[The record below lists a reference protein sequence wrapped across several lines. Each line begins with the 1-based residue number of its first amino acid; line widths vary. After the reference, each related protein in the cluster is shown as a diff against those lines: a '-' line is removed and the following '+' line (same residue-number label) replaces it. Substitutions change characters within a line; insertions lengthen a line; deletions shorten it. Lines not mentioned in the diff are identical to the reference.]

1 MSAPSGSSTEGTGRI
16 SSDAAMANPG
26 NLPISKTPFT
36 VDISTPPGSDKSR
49 SLRERRH
56 LPPMGN
62 AIVPSH
68 VGFNHRGYVPQA
80 AREGGPPTRQL
91 NQMNVHN
98 TFHHNVQM
106 DNPQV
111 NFVEQNLHVHSHD
124 SAMTS
129 LVETAAELRHREVL
143 AHTEAQAEAIHTA
156 KTEEL
161 KEALRVREGIESQRA
176 LDAIRIKEQELL
188 NMGAQYKENLKH
200 EAHEHVRFREAQMN
214 EKIQAY
220 QRVIDANLRQSLS
233 SKEQEILELKRQAE
247 EDRRVQNDRITQL
260 EHMVQ
265 TQMQHNLKLQSMLDS
280 QFAQVRPS
288 PVVETAAMTV
298 TAEAHTSSTIPDF
311 EFVPPTR
318 KAAPAAPPPKVANP
332 PYPKAP
338 IEFSSPDHDAFERD
352 GIEII
357 YHDPKYKTPIHV
369 KKEPEVA
376 RSSNDERLPGG
387 TAATKRSGIP
397 QSEKVNSPAPTHLY
411 SPTELGPEDYFDPGD
426 DDDGD
431 GPGDEGDVNGG
442 DGGNDPPPPD
452 PNDKP
457 TGDRN
462 KKVPRKGKGDSG
474 PPDGGDG
481 GDDNPDDD
489 DDEKFRRR
497 MIKFLGGYVDQRTD
511 DKPKVKEADT
521 IKIPAFPLAETYR
534 NWRIKTREAV
544 VAASTDP
551 DSAFKWVSDSWKE
564 DQTLEALRKV
574 APFATLDAKLLSAL
588 TNIITGD
595 FARKVD
601 TFKETEATAG
611 RIVRGR
617 QVLFMLHD
625 HFSTNIK
632 HGATY
637 ALQDLFSVQLRGE
650 NLKSFISNWDQV
662 LAGIVQTPDESV
674 LETLFYK
681 QVKNCKAI
689 QHDMNEYHRADEGTE
704 KRNYSFL
711 VSAVRRHLDRE
722 RLEANRDR
730 VAKGLSGSGRPSAPA
745 VEGKTGFIPK
755 GYCVAW
761 NKGGCSKDNCT
772 YKHETPKP
780 RDRSRKPSK
789 TRGRSTE
796 RSGSPKPKGKGKK
809 ICKFWKQGR
818 CDRGAECKFL
828 HGGSVG
834 KPRQATPARSASSEN
849 KNKKRNPKNPKRK
862 GSRSSSRS
870 KSPKSPKSPKSKGSG
885 TSSSK
890 PSPAAVCLV
899 ASMLASVSQAFCL
912 PQPRVICPSIRFDD
926 SPDVSLVKARGNLR
940 PIGNAVTKGKVT
952 FPWGHQFEVDQL
964 AVNDAALTG
973 TMLAGSVSNCLRG
986 VECKCA
992 YLCDTDFGCN
1002 ECIPKGIKATPAEC
1016 REDVKG
1022 AINLELDWIADTGS
1036 AQDLVNDNELPDDYG
1051 YYSNNPIR
1059 MITANGES
1067 SSSKQGRYLFRS
1079 WARPLM
1085 RILYEAL
1092 LLSFQSGW
1100 DVLTMVTTSY
1110 GEDPKVNLLT
1120 WSSQMGIALS

>member
-1 MSAPSGSSTEGTGRI
+1 
-16 SSDAAMANPG
+16 
-26 NLPISKTPFT
+26 
-36 VDISTPPGSDKSR
+36 
-49 SLRERRH
+49 
-56 LPPMGN
+56 
-62 AIVPSH
+62 
-68 VGFNHRGYVPQA
+68 
-80 AREGGPPTRQL
+80 
-91 NQMNVHN
+91 
-98 TFHHNVQM
+98 
-106 DNPQV
+106 
-111 NFVEQNLHVHSHD
+111 
-124 SAMTS
+124 
-129 LVETAAELRHREVL
+129 
-143 AHTEAQAEAIHTA
+143 
-156 KTEEL
+156 
-161 KEALRVREGIESQRA
+161 
-176 LDAIRIKEQELL
+176 
-188 NMGAQYKENLKH
+188 
-200 EAHEHVRFREAQMN
+200 
-214 EKIQAY
+214 
-220 QRVIDANLRQSLS
+220 
-233 SKEQEILELKRQAE
+233 
-247 EDRRVQNDRITQL
+247 
-260 EHMVQ
+260 
-265 TQMQHNLKLQSMLDS
+265 
-280 QFAQVRPS
+280 
-288 PVVETAAMTV
+288 
-298 TAEAHTSSTIPDF
+298 
-311 EFVPPTR
+311 
-318 KAAPAAPPPKVANP
+318 
-332 PYPKAP
+332 
-338 IEFSSPDHDAFERD
+338 
-352 GIEII
+352 
-357 YHDPKYKTPIHV
+357 
-369 KKEPEVA
+369 
-376 RSSNDERLPGG
+376 
-387 TAATKRSGIP
+387 
-397 QSEKVNSPAPTHLY
+397 
-411 SPTELGPEDYFDPGD
+411 
-426 DDDGD
+426 
-431 GPGDEGDVNGG
+431 
-442 DGGNDPPPPD
+442 
-452 PNDKP
+452 
-457 TGDRN
+457 
-462 KKVPRKGKGDSG
+462 
-474 PPDGGDG
+474 
-481 GDDNPDDD
+481 
-489 DDEKFRRR
+489 

-1067 SSSKQGRYLFRS
+1067 SSSKQGKVFVPKLGKTIDAYLVRS
-1079 WARPLM
+1079 SPPVISVGMRCIDDGYDFIWRGSKGEPPYMVKPNGDRIELVVRDYVPYFANNSKTISTPSTQPRP
-1085 RILYEAL
+1085 
-1092 LLSFQSGW
+1092 S
-1100 DVLTMVTTSY
+1100 VTTPASEEAQQSPEPD
-1110 GEDPKVNLLT
+1110 GEIQIIGDDP
-1120 WSSQMGIALS
+1120 MGINVDLPDPQPVEAEEVEVPDADREVEPPVDRSSKGSSSSVQDDGAHKRSLGERN

>member
-1 MSAPSGSSTEGTGRI
+1 MSAPSGSSTEGSGRVP
-16 SSDAAMANPG
+16 SDDAMANAG
-26 NLPISKTPFT
+26 NLPIANAPFS
-36 VDISTPPGSDKSR
+36 VNISTPPSSEKSR
-49 SLRERRH
+49 SLRDRRH
-56 LPPMGN
+56 LPPLSN
-62 AIVPSH
+62 AVVPSH
-68 VGFNHRGYVPQA
+68 AGFNHRGCVSQA
-80 AREGGPPTRQL
+80 PREGGPQTRQL
-91 NQMNVHN
+91 NQMNVQN

-106 DNPQV
+106 DSPQV

-124 SAMTS
+124 PAMTN

-143 AHTEAQAEAIHTA
+143 AHTEAQAEAVHFA

-161 KEALRVREGIESQRA
+161 KEELRVRQGIENQRA
-176 LDAIRIKEQELL
+176 LDAIRVKEQELL
-188 NMGAQYKENLKH
+188 NMGVQYKENLQH
-200 EAHEHVRFREAQMN
+200 EAHEHVRFQEAQMN

-220 QRVIDANLRQSLS
+220 QRVIDANHRQSLS
-233 SKEQEILELKRQAE
+233 SKEHEILELKRQAE
-247 EDRRVQNDRITQL
+247 EERRIQNDRITQL
-260 EHMVQ
+260 EQMVQ
-265 TQMQHNLKLQSMLDS
+265 AQMQHNLKLQSMLDS
-280 QFAQVRPS
+280 QFAQARPNA
-288 PVVETAAMTV
+288 VVETAAMPTV
-298 TAEAHTSSTIPDF
+298 TETNTSSACPSF
-311 EFVPPTR
+311 EYVTPTR
-318 KAAPAAPPPKVANP
+318 KAAPAAPPPRVAKPPNP
-332 PYPKAP
+332 R
-338 IEFSSPDHDAFERD
+338 SPRFPNSPNDESLD
-352 GIEII
+352 GDDIEII
-357 YHDPKYKTPIHV
+357 YHDPKYQTPIQV
-369 KKEPEVA
+369 KKESDA
-376 RSSNDERLPGG
+376 RSSVDGRPPGG
-387 TAATKRSGIP
+387 AATRRGVPPMGSA
-397 QSEKVNSPAPTHLY
+397 NSPAPTNDY
-411 SPTELGPEDYFDPGD
+411 APTELGPEEMNYFEPGD
-426 DDDGD
+426 DGGDDGGDGD
-431 GPGDEGDVNGG
+431 GGDWGG
-442 DGGNDPPPPD
+442 DPNSPPEPDRKPEGNR
-452 PNDKP
+452 
-457 TGDRN
+457 DRKN
-462 KKVPRKGKGDSG
+462 PRKKKGGSG
-474 PPDGGDG
+474 PPDG
-481 GDDNPDDD
+481 DDD
-489 DDEKFRRR
+489 GEDGNDEDEDDEKFRRR
-497 MIKFLGGYVDQRTD
+497 MIKFLGGYIDPKND

-564 DQTLEALRKV
+564 TQTLEALRKV
-574 APFATLDAKLLSAL
+574 TPFATLDAKLLSAL

-730 VAKGLSGSGRPSAPA
+730 VAKGLSGTGRPSAPA

-772 YKHETPKP
+772 YKHEVPKP
-780 RDRSRKPSK
+780 RDRSRKPSNN
-789 TRGRSTE
+789 RGRSNE

-809 ICKFWKQGR
+809 VCKFWKQGR
-818 CDRGAECKFL
+818 CDRGADCKFL
-828 HGGSVG
+828 HEGSVG
-834 KPRQATPARSASSEN
+834 KPRQATPARSASSDG
-849 KNKKRNPKNPKRK
+849 KTKKKHVKNPKRK

-885 TSSSK
+885 GSSSK

-899 ASMLASVSQAFCL
+899 ASMLASVSQAFCI
-912 PQPRVICPSIRFDD
+912 PQPRVVCPSIRFDD

-940 PIGNAVTKGKVT
+940 PIGNNVTRDKVT
-952 FPWGHQFEVDQL
+952 FPWGHKFEVDDL
-964 AVNDAALTG
+964 AVSDAALTG

-986 VECKCA
+986 IECKCA

-1036 AQDLVNDNELPDDYG
+1036 AQDLVNDSELPDNYG
-1051 YYSNNPIR
+1051 YYSDNPIR

-1067 SSSKQGRYLFRS
+1067 SSSKQGKVFVPKLGKTIDPYLVRS
-1079 WARPLM
+1079 SPPVISVGM
-1085 RILYEAL
+1085 RCIDDGYD
-1092 LLSFQSGW
+1092 FIW
-1100 DVLTMVTTSY
+1100 R
-1110 GEDPKVNLLT
+1110 DPKVKLRT
-1120 WSSQMGIALS
+1120 WSNQMGNALS

>member
-1 MSAPSGSSTEGTGRI
+1 M
-16 SSDAAMANPG
+16 
-26 NLPISKTPFT
+26 
-36 VDISTPPGSDKSR
+36 
-49 SLRERRH
+49 
-56 LPPMGN
+56 
-62 AIVPSH
+62 
-68 VGFNHRGYVPQA
+68 
-80 AREGGPPTRQL
+80 
-91 NQMNVHN
+91 
-98 TFHHNVQM
+98 
-106 DNPQV
+106 

-124 SAMTS
+124 TAMTS

-188 NMGAQYKENLKH
+188 NAGAQYKENLQH

-220 QRVIDANLRQSLS
+220 QRVIDANHRQSLS
-233 SKEQEILELKRQAE
+233 SKEQEILELKRAAE
-247 EDRRVQNDRITQL
+247 EERRIQNERITQL

-265 TQMQHNLKLQSMLDS
+265 AQMQHNLKLQSMLDS

-288 PVVETAAMTV
+288 PIVETAAMTM
-298 TAEAHTSSTIPDF
+298 TAGTHTSTEIPNF

-318 KAAPAAPPPKVANP
+318 KAAPAAPPTSVARP
-332 PYPKAP
+332 PIPRAP
-338 IEFSSPDHDAFERD
+338 ISFTSPGTETYEKD

-357 YHDPKYKTPIHV
+357 YHDPSYRVPVQV
-369 KKEPEVA
+369 KKESDVA
-376 RSSNDERLPGG
+376 RSSAEERPSGG
-387 TAATKRSGIP
+387 EANNRRRDNHP
-397 QSEKVNSPAPTHLY
+397 MDNVNSPAPTNQY
-411 SPTELGPEDYFDPGD
+411 APTELGPDEVDYFEPGEDDLPDGDDPGD
-426 DDDGD
+426 
-431 GPGDEGDVNGG
+431 GG
-442 DGGNDPPPPD
+442 DGNGGNGGGGPPSPPDDKPEGNKGRKIPKKKGNDP
-452 PNDKP
+452 N
-457 TGDRN
+457 
-462 KKVPRKGKGDSG
+462 
-474 PPDGGDG
+474 PPDGGDDG
-481 GDDNPDDD
+481 YDDPDDD

-497 MIKFLGGYVDQRTD
+497 MIKFLGGYVDQRHD

-662 LAGIVQTPDESV
+662 LAGIVQTPDVSV

-755 GYCVAW
+755 GV
-761 NKGGCSKDNCT
+761 
-772 YKHETPKP
+772 
-780 RDRSRKPSK
+780 
-789 TRGRSTE
+789 
-796 RSGSPKPKGKGKK
+796 
-809 ICKFWKQGR
+809 
-818 CDRGAECKFL
+818 
-828 HGGSVG
+828 
-834 KPRQATPARSASSEN
+834 
-849 KNKKRNPKNPKRK
+849 
-862 GSRSSSRS
+862 
-870 KSPKSPKSPKSKGSG
+870 
-885 TSSSK
+885 
-890 PSPAAVCLV
+890 
-899 ASMLASVSQAFCL
+899 
-912 PQPRVICPSIRFDD
+912 
-926 SPDVSLVKARGNLR
+926 
-940 PIGNAVTKGKVT
+940 
-952 FPWGHQFEVDQL
+952 
-964 AVNDAALTG
+964 
-973 TMLAGSVSNCLRG
+973 
-986 VECKCA
+986 
-992 YLCDTDFGCN
+992 LCGM
-1002 ECIPKGIKATPAEC
+1002 E
-1016 REDVKG
+1016 
-1022 AINLELDWIADTGS
+1022 
-1036 AQDLVNDNELPDDYG
+1036 
-1051 YYSNNPIR
+1051 
-1059 MITANGES
+1059 
-1067 SSSKQGRYLFRS
+1067 
-1079 WARPLM
+1079 
-1085 RILYEAL
+1085 
-1092 LLSFQSGW
+1092 
-1100 DVLTMVTTSY
+1100 
-1110 GEDPKVNLLT
+1110 
-1120 WSSQMGIALS
+1120 

>member
-1 MSAPSGSSTEGTGRI
+1 MSAPSGSSTQGTGRVDT
-16 SSDAAMANPG
+16 SDAAMANPG
-26 NLPISKTPFT
+26 TLPISNSPFSY
-36 VDISTPPGSDKSR
+36 DISTPPSSDKSR
-49 SLRERRH
+49 SLRDRRH
-56 LPPMGN
+56 LPHLSN
-62 AIVPSH
+62 AVVPSH
-68 VGFNHRGYVPQA
+68 VGFSHRGFVPQA

-98 TFHHNVQM
+98 TFQHNVHI

-111 NFVEQNLHVHSHD
+111 NFVEQNLHLHAHD
-124 SAMTS
+124 PAMTS
-129 LVETAAELRHREVL
+129 LVETTAELRHREVL
-143 AHTEAQAEAIHTA
+143 AQAEAHAEAVHTA

-161 KEALRVREGIESQRA
+161 VEALRVREGIESQRA
-176 LDAIRIKEQELL
+176 LDAMMSKEQEVLR
-188 NMGAQYKENLKH
+188 MGARYRENLQH

-220 QRVIDANLRQSLS
+220 QRVIDANHGQSLS
-233 SKEQEILELKRQAE
+233 SKEQEILELRRAAE
-247 EDRRVQNDRITQL
+247 EERRVQNERITQL

-265 TQMQHNLKLQSMLDS
+265 AQMQHNLKLQSMLDS

-288 PVVETAAMTV
+288 PIVETAAMTM
-298 TAEAHTSSTIPDF
+298 TAGTHESTEIPNF

-318 KAAPAAPPPKVANP
+318 KAAPAAPPTNVARP
-332 PYPKAP
+332 PIARTP
-338 IEFSSPDHDAFERD
+338 INFTSPDAKTYEKD

-357 YHDPKYKTPIHV
+357 YHDPSYRVPVQV
-369 KKEPEVA
+369 KKESDVA
-376 RSSNDERLPGG
+376 RSSVEERPSGG
-387 TAATKRSGIP
+387 EANNRRRDNHPMDS
-397 QSEKVNSPAPTHLY
+397 VNSPAPTNQY
-411 SPTELGPEDYFDPGD
+411 APTELGPDEMEYFEPGGDDAPDGDDPGD
-426 DDDGD
+426 
-431 GPGDEGDVNGG
+431 GG
-442 DGGNDPPPPD
+442 DGNGGNGGGGPPSPPD
-452 PNDKP
+452 PIDKHEA
-457 TGDRN
+457 DRN
-462 KKVPRKGKGDSG
+462 RKAPRKGKAGPN
-474 PPDGGDG
+474 PPDGGDD
-481 GDDNPDDD
+481 GDDDPDDDD

-497 MIKFLGGYVDQRTD
+497 MIKFLGGYIDPRHD

-551 DSAFKWVSDSWKE
+551 DSAFKWISDSWKE
-564 DQTLEALRKV
+564 EQTLEALRKV

-632 HGATY
+632 QGATY

-662 LAGIVQTPDESV
+662 LAGIVQTPEVSV

-772 YKHETPKP
+772 YKHEVPKP

-789 TRGRSTE
+789 TRGRSNE
-796 RSGSPKPKGKGKK
+796 RSGSPRPKGKGKK

-818 CDRGAECKFL
+818 CDRGADCKFL
-828 HGGSVG
+828 HEGSVG

-885 TSSSK
+885 ASSSK

-899 ASMLASVSQAFCL
+899 ASMLASVSQAFCI
-912 PQPRVICPSIRFDD
+912 PQPRVFCPSIRFDD
-926 SPDVSLVKARGNLR
+926 SPDVSHVKVRGNLR
-940 PIGNAVTKGKVT
+940 PIGNAVTKDKVT
-952 FPWGHQFEVDQL
+952 FPWRHQFEVDQL

-986 VECKCA
+986 IECKCA

-1016 REDVKG
+1016 RGDVKG

-1036 AQDLVNDNELPDDYG
+1036 AQDLVI
-1051 YYSNNPIR
+1051 SC
-1059 MITANGES
+1059 
-1067 SSSKQGRYLFRS
+1067 Q
-1079 WARPLM
+1079 
-1085 RILYEAL
+1085 
-1092 LLSFQSGW
+1092 
-1100 DVLTMVTTSY
+1100 
-1110 GEDPKVNLLT
+1110 
-1120 WSSQMGIALS
+1120 

>member
-1 MSAPSGSSTEGTGRI
+1 MSAPSGTSTEGVGTRS

-26 NLPISKTPFT
+26 NLPISNTPFNF
-36 VDISTPPGSDKSR
+36 DISTPPSSDKSR

-124 SAMTS
+124 PAMTS

-143 AHTEAQAEAIHTA
+143 AHTEAQAEAVHAA

-188 NMGAQYKENLKH
+188 NAGAQYKENLQH

-220 QRVIDANLRQSLS
+220 QRVIDANHRQSLS
-233 SKEQEILELKRQAE
+233 SKEQEILELKRAAE
-247 EDRRVQNDRITQL
+247 EERRVQNERIAQL

-265 TQMQHNLKLQSMLDS
+265 AQMQHNLKLQSMLDS

-288 PVVETAAMTV
+288 PIVETAAMTI
-298 TAEAHTSSTIPDF
+298 TAGTHASAEIPSF

-318 KAAPAAPPPKVANP
+318 KAAPAAPPTSVARP
-332 PYPKAP
+332 PIPRTP
-338 IEFSSPDHDAFERD
+338 INFTSPGTETYEKD

-357 YHDPKYKTPIHV
+357 YHDPSYQAPIHV
-369 KKEPEVA
+369 KKESDIA
-376 RSSNDERLPGG
+376 RSSMDERPSGG
-387 TAATKRSGIP
+387 EATTRRRDNHPTDKI
-397 QSEKVNSPAPTHLY
+397 NSPAPTNLY
-411 SPTELGPEDYFDPGD
+411 TPTELGPEDMEYFEPGGDDAPDGDDPGD
-426 DDDGD
+426 G
-431 GPGDEGDVNGG
+431 NGG
-442 DGGNDPPPPD
+442 NGGGGPPSPPD
-452 PNDKP
+452 PMDKP
-457 TGDRN
+457 EGDKNR
-462 KKVPRKGKGDSG
+462 KVPRKNRAGPN
-474 PPDGGDG
+474 PPDGGDD
-481 GDDNPDDD
+481 GDDDPDDDD

-497 MIKFLGGYVDQRTD
+497 MIKFLGGYIDPRHD

-564 DQTLEALRKV
+564 EQTLEALRKV

-588 TNIITGD
+588 TNVITGD

-662 LAGIVQTPDESV
+662 LAGIVQTPDVSV

-772 YKHETPKP
+772 YKHEVPKP

-809 ICKFWKQGR
+809 ICKFWRQGR
-818 CDRGAECKFL
+818 CDRGADCKFL
-828 HGGSVG
+828 HEGSGG

-849 KNKKRNPKNPKRK
+849 KNKKKNPKNPKRK

-885 TSSSK
+885 ASSSK

-899 ASMLASVSQAFCL
+899 ASMLASVSQAFCV
-912 PQPRVICPSIRFDD
+912 PQPRVFCPSIRFDD
-926 SPDVSLVKARGNLR
+926 SPDVSHVKVRGNLR
-940 PIGNAVTKGKVT
+940 PIGNAVTKDKVT

-1022 AINLELDWIADTGS
+1022 AINLELDWIADTGALKILS
-1036 AQDLVNDNELPDDYG
+1036 MIVNCQ
-1051 YYSNNPIR
+1051 
-1059 MITANGES
+1059 M
-1067 SSSKQGRYLFRS
+1067 
-1079 WARPLM
+1079 
-1085 RILYEAL
+1085 
-1092 LLSFQSGW
+1092 
-1100 DVLTMVTTSY
+1100 TMDTT
-1110 GEDPKVNLLT
+1110 PT
-1120 WSSQMGIALS
+1120 IPFA

>member
-1 MSAPSGSSTEGTGRI
+1 MSAPSGSSTEGTGRM

-26 NLPISKTPFT
+26 NLPISNTPFT
-36 VDISTPPGSDKSR
+36 IDISTPPGSDKSR

-124 SAMTS
+124 PAMTS

-188 NMGAQYKENLKH
+188 NVGAQYKENLKH
-200 EAHEHVRFREAQMN
+200 EAHEHIRFREAQMS

-220 QRVIDANLRQSLS
+220 QRVIDANHRQSLS
-233 SKEQEILELKRQAE
+233 SKEQEILELKKQAE
-247 EDRRVQNDRITQL
+247 EERRIQNDRITQL
-260 EHMVQ
+260 EQIVQ
-265 TQMQHNLKLQSMLDS
+265 AQMQLNLKLQSMLDS

-288 PVVETAAMTV
+288 PIVETAAMTI
-298 TAEAHTSSTIPDF
+298 TAETHASTDIPSF

-318 KAAPAAPPPKVANP
+318 KAAPAAPPMSVARP
-332 PYPKAP
+332 PIPRTP
-338 IEFSSPDHDAFERD
+338 INFTSPDAETYEKD
-352 GIEII
+352 GIEIV
-357 YHDPKYKTPIHV
+357 YHDPSYQAPVHV
-369 KKEPEVA
+369 KKESDIA
-376 RSSNDERLPGG
+376 RSSMDERPSGG
-387 TAATKRSGIP
+387 EATTRRRDNPPKDKI
-397 QSEKVNSPAPTHLY
+397 NSPAPTNLY
-411 SPTELGPEDYFDPGD
+411 TPTELGPDELDYLEPGDNDVPDGDDPGD
-426 DDDGD
+426 
-431 GPGDEGDVNGG
+431 GG
-442 DGGNDPPPPD
+442 DGNGGNGGGGPPSPPD
-452 PNDKP
+452 PYDKP
-457 TGDRN
+457 EGDKNRR
-462 KKVPRKGKGDSG
+462 VPRKNREGPN
-474 PPDGGDG
+474 PPDGGDDG
-481 GDDNPDDD
+481 YDDPDDD

-497 MIKFLGGYVDQRTD
+497 MIKFLGGYVDQRHD

-564 DQTLEALRKV
+564 EQTLEALRKV

-662 LAGIVQTPDESV
+662 LAGIVQTPDVSV

-772 YKHETPKP
+772 YKHEVPKP

-809 ICKFWKQGR
+809 ICKFWRQGR
-818 CDRGAECKFL
+818 CDRGTECKFL
-828 HGGSVG
+828 HEGSVG

-849 KNKKRNPKNPKRK
+849 KNKKRNPKNSKRK

-899 ASMLASVSQAFCL
+899 ASMLASVSQAFCI
-912 PQPRVICPSIRFDD
+912 PQPRVVCPSIRFDD

-986 VECKCA
+986 VE
-992 YLCDTDFGCN
+992 
-1002 ECIPKGIKATPAEC
+1002 
-1016 REDVKG
+1016 
-1022 AINLELDWIADTGS
+1022 
-1036 AQDLVNDNELPDDYG
+1036 
-1051 YYSNNPIR
+1051 
-1059 MITANGES
+1059 
-1067 SSSKQGRYLFRS
+1067 
-1079 WARPLM
+1079 
-1085 RILYEAL
+1085 
-1092 LLSFQSGW
+1092 
-1100 DVLTMVTTSY
+1100 
-1110 GEDPKVNLLT
+1110 
-1120 WSSQMGIALS
+1120 

>member
-1 MSAPSGSSTEGTGRI
+1 MPVKQVISRKLTSSFLGMSAPSGSSTEGTGRVE

-26 NLPISKTPFT
+26 TLPICNSPFS

-56 LPPMGN
+56 LPQLSN
-62 AIVPSH
+62 AVVPSH
-68 VGFNHRGYVPQA
+68 VGFNHRGFVPQA
-80 AREGGPPTRQL
+80 AREGGPPTRRL

-98 TFHHNVQM
+98 TYQHNVHV

-111 NFVEQNLHVHSHD
+111 NFVEQSVHLHSHD
-124 SAMTS
+124 PAMTS
-129 LVETAAELRHREVL
+129 LVETTAELRHREVL
-143 AHTEAQAEAIHTA
+143 AQAEAHAEAVHTA

-161 KEALRVREGIESQRA
+161 VEALRVREGIESQRA
-176 LDAIRIKEQELL
+176 LDAMMSKEQEVLR
-188 NMGAQYKENLKH
+188 MGAQYRENLQH

-220 QRVIDANLRQSLS
+220 QRVIDANHRQSLS
-233 SKEQEILELKRQAE
+233 SKEQEILELKRQAA
-247 EDRRVQNDRITQL
+247 EDRRIQNDRITQL
-260 EHMVQ
+260 EQMVQ
-265 TQMQHNLKLQSMLDS
+265 AQMQHNLKLQSMLDS

-288 PVVETAAMTV
+288 PIVETAAMTV

-311 EFVPPTR
+311 EYVPPTR

-332 PYPKAP
+332 PYPRVP
-338 IEFSSPDHDAFERD
+338 IEFSSPDLDTFERD

-369 KKEPEVA
+369 KKEPDVA

-387 TAATKRSGIP
+387 TAATRRSGIP
-397 QSEKVNSPAPTHLY
+397 PSEKINSPAPTHLY

-426 DDDGD
+426 DDGLPDGD
-431 GPGDEGDVNGG
+431 DPGDGGDGNGG
-442 DGGNDPPPPD
+442 DGGNGPSPPD
-452 PNDKP
+452 PHDKP

-462 KKVPRKGKGDSG
+462 KKVPRKDKGGSG
-474 PPDGGDG
+474 PPDGDDG

-551 DSAFKWVSDSWKE
+551 DSAFKWVSDSWRE

-617 QVLFMLHD
+617 RVLFMLHD

-662 LAGIVQTPDESV
+662 LAGMVQTPDESV

-772 YKHETPKP
+772 YKHETP
-780 RDRSRKPSK
+780 
-789 TRGRSTE
+789 
-796 RSGSPKPKGKGKK
+796 
-809 ICKFWKQGR
+809 
-818 CDRGAECKFL
+818 
-828 HGGSVG
+828 
-834 KPRQATPARSASSEN
+834 QAT
-849 KNKKRNPKNPKRK
+849 
-862 GSRSSSRS
+862 
-870 KSPKSPKSPKSKGSG
+870 
-885 TSSSK
+885 
-890 PSPAAVCLV
+890 
-899 ASMLASVSQAFCL
+899 
-912 PQPRVICPSIRFDD
+912 
-926 SPDVSLVKARGNLR
+926 
-940 PIGNAVTKGKVT
+940 
-952 FPWGHQFEVDQL
+952 
-964 AVNDAALTG
+964 
-973 TMLAGSVSNCLRG
+973 
-986 VECKCA
+986 
-992 YLCDTDFGCN
+992 
-1002 ECIPKGIKATPAEC
+1002 
-1016 REDVKG
+1016 
-1022 AINLELDWIADTGS
+1022 
-1036 AQDLVNDNELPDDYG
+1036 
-1051 YYSNNPIR
+1051 
-1059 MITANGES
+1059 
-1067 SSSKQGRYLFRS
+1067 
-1079 WARPLM
+1079 
-1085 RILYEAL
+1085 
-1092 LLSFQSGW
+1092 
-1100 DVLTMVTTSY
+1100 
-1110 GEDPKVNLLT
+1110 
-1120 WSSQMGIALS
+1120 

>member
-1 MSAPSGSSTEGTGRI
+1 
-16 SSDAAMANPG
+16 
-26 NLPISKTPFT
+26 
-36 VDISTPPGSDKSR
+36 
-49 SLRERRH
+49 
-56 LPPMGN
+56 
-62 AIVPSH
+62 
-68 VGFNHRGYVPQA
+68 
-80 AREGGPPTRQL
+80 
-91 NQMNVHN
+91 
-98 TFHHNVQM
+98 M

-124 SAMTS
+124 PAMTS

-188 NMGAQYKENLKH
+188 NVGAQYKENLKH
-200 EAHEHVRFREAQMN
+200 EAHEHIRFREAQMS

-220 QRVIDANLRQSLS
+220 QRVIDANHRQSLS
-233 SKEQEILELKRQAE
+233 SKEQEILELKKQAE
-247 EDRRVQNDRITQL
+247 EERRVQNDRITQL
-260 EHMVQ
+260 EQIVQ
-265 TQMQHNLKLQSMLDS
+265 AQMQHNLKLQSMLDS

-288 PVVETAAMTV
+288 PIVETAAMTI
-298 TAEAHTSSTIPDF
+298 TAETHASTDIPSF

-318 KAAPAAPPPKVANP
+318 KAAPAAPPMSVARP
-332 PYPKAP
+332 PIPRTP
-338 IEFSSPDHDAFERD
+338 INFTSPDAETYEKD
-352 GIEII
+352 GIEIV
-357 YHDPKYKTPIHV
+357 YHDPSYQAPVHV
-369 KKEPEVA
+369 KKESDIA
-376 RSSNDERLPGG
+376 RSSMDERPSGG
-387 TAATKRSGIP
+387 EATTRRRDNPPKDKI
-397 QSEKVNSPAPTHLY
+397 NSPAPTNLY
-411 SPTELGPEDYFDPGD
+411 TPTELGPDELDYLEPGDNDVPDGDDPGD
-426 DDDGD
+426 
-431 GPGDEGDVNGG
+431 GG
-442 DGGNDPPPPD
+442 DGNGGNGGGGPPSPPD
-452 PNDKP
+452 PYDKP
-457 TGDRN
+457 EGDKNRR
-462 KKVPRKGKGDSG
+462 VPRKNREGPN
-474 PPDGGDG
+474 PPDGGDDG
-481 GDDNPDDD
+481 YDDPDDD

-497 MIKFLGGYVDQRTD
+497 MIKFLGGYVDQRHD

-564 DQTLEALRKV
+564 EQTLEALRKV

-662 LAGIVQTPDESV
+662 LAGIVQTPDVSV

-722 RLEANRDR
+722 RLEASRDR

-772 YKHETPKP
+772 YKHEVPKP

-809 ICKFWKQGR
+809 ICKFWRQGR
-818 CDRGAECKFL
+818 CDRGTECKFL
-828 HGGSVG
+828 HEGSVG

-849 KNKKRNPKNPKRK
+849 KNKKRNPKNSKRK

-899 ASMLASVSQAFCL
+899 ASMLASVSQAFCI
-912 PQPRVICPSIRFDD
+912 PQPRVVCPSIRFDD

-986 VECKCA
+986 VE
-992 YLCDTDFGCN
+992 
-1002 ECIPKGIKATPAEC
+1002 
-1016 REDVKG
+1016 
-1022 AINLELDWIADTGS
+1022 
-1036 AQDLVNDNELPDDYG
+1036 
-1051 YYSNNPIR
+1051 
-1059 MITANGES
+1059 
-1067 SSSKQGRYLFRS
+1067 
-1079 WARPLM
+1079 
-1085 RILYEAL
+1085 
-1092 LLSFQSGW
+1092 
-1100 DVLTMVTTSY
+1100 
-1110 GEDPKVNLLT
+1110 
-1120 WSSQMGIALS
+1120 

>member
-1 MSAPSGSSTEGTGRI
+1 M
-16 SSDAAMANPG
+16 
-26 NLPISKTPFT
+26 
-36 VDISTPPGSDKSR
+36 
-49 SLRERRH
+49 
-56 LPPMGN
+56 
-62 AIVPSH
+62 
-68 VGFNHRGYVPQA
+68 
-80 AREGGPPTRQL
+80 
-91 NQMNVHN
+91 
-98 TFHHNVQM
+98 
-106 DNPQV
+106 
-111 NFVEQNLHVHSHD
+111 HVHSHD
-124 SAMTS
+124 TAMTS

-188 NMGAQYKENLKH
+188 NAGAQYKENLQH

-220 QRVIDANLRQSLS
+220 QRVIDANHRQSLS
-233 SKEQEILELKRQAE
+233 SKEQEILELKRAAE
-247 EDRRVQNDRITQL
+247 EERRVQNERITQL

-265 TQMQHNLKLQSMLDS
+265 AQMQHNLKLQSMLDS

-288 PVVETAAMTV
+288 PIVETAAMTM
-298 TAEAHTSSTIPDF
+298 TAGTHASTEIPNF

-318 KAAPAAPPPKVANP
+318 KAAPAAPPTNVARP
-332 PYPKAP
+332 PIARTP
-338 IEFSSPDHDAFERD
+338 INFTSPDANTYEKD

-357 YHDPKYKTPIHV
+357 YHDPSYRVPAQV
-369 KKEPEVA
+369 KKESDVA
-376 RSSNDERLPGG
+376 RSSAEERPSGG
-387 TAATKRSGIP
+387 EANNRRRDNHPMDS
-397 QSEKVNSPAPTHLY
+397 VNSPAPTNQY
-411 SPTELGPEDYFDPGD
+411 APTELGPDEMEYFEPGGDDAPDGDDPGD
-426 DDDGD
+426 
-431 GPGDEGDVNGG
+431 GG
-442 DGGNDPPPPD
+442 DGNGGNGGGGPPSPPD
-452 PNDKP
+452 PIDKP
-457 TGDRN
+457 EGDKNR
-462 KKVPRKGKGDSG
+462 KAPRKGRAGPN
-474 PPDGGDG
+474 PPDGGDD
-481 GDDNPDDD
+481 GDDDPDDDD

-497 MIKFLGGYVDQRTD
+497 MIKFLGGYIDPRHD

-551 DSAFKWVSDSWKE
+551 DSAFKWISDSWKE
-564 DQTLEALRKV
+564 EQTLEALRKV

-637 ALQDLFSVQLRGE
+637 ALQVLFSVQLRGE

-662 LAGIVQTPDESV
+662 LAGIVQTPDVSV

-772 YKHETPKP
+772 YKHEVPKP
-780 RDRSRKPSK
+780 RDRSRKPRK
-789 TRGRSTE
+789 TRGRSNE
-796 RSGSPKPKGKGKK
+796 RSGSPRPKGKGKK

-818 CDRGAECKFL
+818 CDRGADCKFL
-828 HGGSVG
+828 HEGSVG

-849 KNKKRNPKNPKRK
+849 KNKKKNPKNPKRK

-885 TSSSK
+885 ASSSK

-899 ASMLASVSQAFCL
+899 ASMLASVSQAFCI
-912 PQPRVICPSIRFDD
+912 PQPRVFCPSIRFDD
-926 SPDVSLVKARGNLR
+926 SPDVSHVKVRGNLR
-940 PIGNAVTKGKVT
+940 PIGNAVTKDKVT

-986 VECKCA
+986 IECKCA
-992 YLCDTDFGCN
+992 YLCDTDLVAMN
-1002 ECIPKGIKATPAEC
+1002 VSQ
-1016 REDVKG
+1016 RE
-1022 AINLELDWIADTGS
+1022 
-1036 AQDLVNDNELPDDYG
+1036 
-1051 YYSNNPIR
+1051 
-1059 MITANGES
+1059 
-1067 SSSKQGRYLFRS
+1067 SKP
-1079 WARPLM
+1079 PL
-1085 RILYEAL
+1085 RNVEK
-1092 LLSFQSGW
+1092 
-1100 DVLTMVTTSY
+1100 T
-1110 GEDPKVNLLT
+1110 
-1120 WSSQMGIALS
+1120 

>member
-1 MSAPSGSSTEGTGRI
+1 MSAPSGSSTEGTGRVDT
-16 SSDAAMANPG
+16 SDAAMANPG
-26 NLPISKTPFT
+26 TLPISNSPFSY
-36 VDISTPPGSDKSR
+36 DISTPPSSDKSR
-49 SLRERRH
+49 SLRDRRH
-56 LPPMGN
+56 LPHLSN
-62 AIVPSH
+62 AVVPSH
-68 VGFNHRGYVPQA
+68 VGFSHRGFVPQA

-98 TFHHNVQM
+98 TFQHNVHV

-111 NFVEQNLHVHSHD
+111 NFVEQNLHLHAHD
-124 SAMTS
+124 PAMTS
-129 LVETAAELRHREVL
+129 LVETTAELRHREVL
-143 AHTEAQAEAIHTA
+143 AQAEAHAEAVHTA

-161 KEALRVREGIESQRA
+161 VEALRVREGIESQRA
-176 LDAIRIKEQELL
+176 LDAMMSKEQEVLR
-188 NMGAQYKENLKH
+188 MGAQYRENLQH

-220 QRVIDANLRQSLS
+220 QRVIDANHRQSLS
-233 SKEQEILELKRQAE
+233 SKEQEILELRRAAE
-247 EDRRVQNDRITQL
+247 EERRVQNERITQL

-265 TQMQHNLKLQSMLDS
+265 AQMQHNLKLQSMLDS

-288 PVVETAAMTV
+288 PIVETAAMTM
-298 TAEAHTSSTIPDF
+298 TAGTHTSTEIPNF

-318 KAAPAAPPPKVANP
+318 KAAPAAPPTNVARP
-332 PYPKAP
+332 PIARTP
-338 IEFSSPDHDAFERD
+338 INFTSPGTETYEKD

-357 YHDPKYKTPIHV
+357 YHDPSYRVPVQV
-369 KKEPEVA
+369 KKESDVA
-376 RSSNDERLPGG
+376 RSSAEERPSGG
-387 TAATKRSGIP
+387 EANNRRRDNHPMDS
-397 QSEKVNSPAPTHLY
+397 VNSPAPTNQY
-411 SPTELGPEDYFDPGD
+411 APTELGPDEMEYFEPGGDDAPDGNDPGD
-426 DDDGD
+426 
-431 GPGDEGDVNGG
+431 GG
-442 DGGNDPPPPD
+442 DGNGGNGGGGPPSPPD
-452 PNDKP
+452 PIDKP
-457 TGDRN
+457 EGDKNR
-462 KKVPRKGKGDSG
+462 KAPRKARAGPN
-474 PPDGGDG
+474 PPDGGDD
-481 GDDNPDDD
+481 GDDDPDDDDD

-497 MIKFLGGYVDQRTD
+497 MIKFLGGYIDPRHD

-551 DSAFKWVSDSWKE
+551 DSAFKWISDSWKE
-564 DQTLEALRKV
+564 EQTLEALRKV

-772 YKHETPKP
+772 YKHEVPKP

-789 TRGRSTE
+789 TRGRSNE
-796 RSGSPKPKGKGKK
+796 RSGSPRPKGKGKK

-818 CDRGAECKFL
+818 CDRGADCKFL
-828 HGGSVG
+828 HEGSVG

-849 KNKKRNPKNPKRK
+849 KNKKK
-862 GSRSSSRS
+862 
-870 KSPKSPKSPKSKGSG
+870 KSQEPEKEG
-885 TSSSK
+885 
-890 PSPAAVCLV
+890 
-899 ASMLASVSQAFCL
+899 
-912 PQPRVICPSIRFDD
+912 
-926 SPDVSLVKARGNLR
+926 
-940 PIGNAVTKGKVT
+940 
-952 FPWGHQFEVDQL
+952 
-964 AVNDAALTG
+964 
-973 TMLAGSVSNCLRG
+973 
-986 VECKCA
+986 
-992 YLCDTDFGCN
+992 
-1002 ECIPKGIKATPAEC
+1002 IPK
-1016 REDVKG
+1016 
-1022 AINLELDWIADTGS
+1022 L
-1036 AQDLVNDNELPDDYG
+1036 
-1051 YYSNNPIR
+1051 
-1059 MITANGES
+1059 
-1067 SSSKQGRYLFRS
+1067 
-1079 WARPLM
+1079 
-1085 RILYEAL
+1085 
-1092 LLSFQSGW
+1092 
-1100 DVLTMVTTSY
+1100 
-1110 GEDPKVNLLT
+1110 
-1120 WSSQMGIALS
+1120 

>member
-1 MSAPSGSSTEGTGRI
+1 MSAPSGSSTEGTGRM

-26 NLPISKTPFT
+26 NLPISNTPFT
-36 VDISTPPGSDKSR
+36 IDISTPPGSDKSR

-124 SAMTS
+124 PAMTS

-188 NMGAQYKENLKH
+188 NAGAQYKENLQH

-220 QRVIDANLRQSLS
+220 QRVIDANHRQSLS
-233 SKEQEILELKRQAE
+233 SKEQEILELKRAAE
-247 EDRRVQNDRITQL
+247 EERRIQNDRITQL
-260 EHMVQ
+260 EQMVQ
-265 TQMQHNLKLQSMLDS
+265 AQMQHNLKLQSMLDS

-288 PVVETAAMTV
+288 PIVETAAMTI
-298 TAEAHTSSTIPDF
+298 TAGTHASTDIPNF

-318 KAAPAAPPPKVANP
+318 KAAPAAPPTSVARP
-332 PYPKAP
+332 PIPRTP
-338 IEFSSPDHDAFERD
+338 INFTSPDAETYEKD

-357 YHDPKYKTPIHV
+357 YHDPSYRVPIHV
-369 KKEPEVA
+369 KKESDIA
-376 RSSNDERLPGG
+376 RSSMEERPSGG
-387 TAATKRSGIP
+387 EAATRRRDNHPTDKI
-397 QSEKVNSPAPTHLY
+397 NSPAPTNQY
-411 SPTELGPEDYFDPGD
+411 TPTELGPDEVDYFEPGGDDVPDGDDPGD
-426 DDDGD
+426 
-431 GPGDEGDVNGG
+431 GG
-442 DGGNDPPPPD
+442 DGNGGNGGGGPPSPPD

-457 TGDRN
+457 EGDKNR
-462 KKVPRKGKGDSG
+462 KVPRKNRDGPN
-474 PPDGGDG
+474 PPDGGDDG
-481 GDDNPDDD
+481 YDDPDD

-497 MIKFLGGYVDQRTD
+497 MIKFLGGYVDQRHD

-564 DQTLEALRKV
+564 EQTLEALRKV

-662 LAGIVQTPDESV
+662 LAGIVQTPDVSV

-772 YKHETPKP
+772 YKHEVPKP

-809 ICKFWKQGR
+809 ICKFWRQPR
-818 CDRGAECKFL
+818 CDRGADCKFL
-828 HGGSVG
+828 HEGSVG
-834 KPRQATPARSASSEN
+834 KPRQATPARSASSES

-885 TSSSK
+885 ASSSK
-890 PSPAAVCLV
+890 PSPATVCLV
-899 ASMLASVSQAFCL
+899 ASMLASVSQAFCI
-912 PQPRVICPSIRFDD
+912 PQPRVVCPSIRFDD

-940 PIGNAVTKGKVT
+940 PIGNAVTRDKVT

-964 AVNDAALTG
+964 AVSDAALTG

-1036 AQDLVNDNELPDDYG
+1036 AQDLVNDSELPDDYG
-1051 YYSNNPIR
+1051 YYPTIPF
-1059 MITANGES
+1059 A
-1067 SSSKQGRYLFRS
+1067 
-1079 WARPLM
+1079 
-1085 RILYEAL
+1085 
-1092 LLSFQSGW
+1092 
-1100 DVLTMVTTSY
+1100 
-1110 GEDPKVNLLT
+1110 
-1120 WSSQMGIALS
+1120 